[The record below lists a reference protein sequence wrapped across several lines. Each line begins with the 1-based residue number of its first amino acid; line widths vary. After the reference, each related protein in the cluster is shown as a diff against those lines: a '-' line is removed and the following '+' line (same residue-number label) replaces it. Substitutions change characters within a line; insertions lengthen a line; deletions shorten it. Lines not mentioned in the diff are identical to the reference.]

1 MAETKRT
8 LDDLYTEMTQL
19 DERRRQLQA
28 EIDEAEAE
36 FSRRS
41 DEAFARRNKADTFD
55 NAP

>member
-36 FSRRS
+36 FARRS
-41 DEAFARRNKADTFD
+41 DEAFARRKADTFD
-55 NAP
+55 NEP